1 MAEGRTSIAESENV
15 LIRAGDCE
23 VTVLPRFGGKI
34 ASIRVG
40 AHELLQAPLAPIEA
54 RTQTMNFDEADASGW
69 DECAPSVAACSV
81 QTTAGTFD
89 IPDHGDLW
97 RVEWEKNGTRRQG
110 AEGMGRAGSENS
122 LALTGSC
129 FSLPLDLERKMQL
142 NESERGWL
150 LELGYQIR
158 NTGNEAVPWSWAAH
172 PLFVCEEEDRIVLP
186 QTVGSLQVEGSGG
199 NRLGKSGD
207 SVTWPVA
214 SLADGSTANLSIVG
228 RSDSGVGDKLFAG
241 PLKQNEN
248 WCALERNSVGLLVRV
263 RFDTSATPYLGLWIC
278 YGGWPDKPGP
288 KQICVAME
296 PATAPVDSLAVKGP
310 WSRELAPGE
319 SYSWPMQIEIER
331 IERKTNA

>member
-1 MAEGRTSIAESENV
+1 MPEGRTFSVQSENV

-158 NTGNEAVPWSWAAH
+158 NTGNEEVPWSWAAH

-214 SLADGSTANLSIVG
+214 SLRMAVL
-228 RSDSGVGDKLFAG
+228 
-241 PLKQNEN
+241 Q
-248 WCALERNSVGLLVRV
+248 
-263 RFDTSATPYLGLWIC
+263 TSALSGAAI
-278 YGGWPDKPGP
+278 
-288 KQICVAME
+288 
-296 PATAPVDSLAVKGP
+296 
-310 WSRELAPGE
+310 RELAT
-319 SYSWPMQIEIER
+319 SCLRVRSSR
-331 IERKTNA
+331 TKTGALSSAIPSACSFGYDSTLQQLLI